1 MPPPG
6 DPGDRRGRH
15 DPEAWLQQVWRAEA
29 AILTPATRAA
39 GGEQVVR
46 DGQLARID
54 LTDTMAEVRAL
65 IPRICA
71 AIA

>member
-1 MPPPG
+1 
-6 DPGDRRGRH
+6 
-15 DPEAWLQQVWRAEA
+15 
-29 AILTPATRAA
+29 
-39 GGEQVVR
+39 VVR